1 MAVLSL
7 KNPTDSDAR
16 DARPERLLDKI
27 PVSKMSNL
35 SNVSISS

>member
-7 KNPTDSDAR
+7 KNPTDSDAC

-27 PVSKMSNL
+27 PVSNL